1 VVKWSIRSVASDV
14 RVSFWNNEQPW
25 GLRVPVAGT
34 LIAVGRPDGRCNALT
49 GSESA
54 VCLSVLQASS
64 IQHLGVCCESITL
77 GHNQFKLPLTANH
90 ITLPNGSRP
99 KFLSEVMMATTVKDG
114 ASPGTILGLLEQ
126 LKWMV
131 KKHKDA
137 EKQRMSGGQGNLGMT
152 NRRVKRFSS
161 ESDVGI
167 QSDLLRASVPS
178 LLNLLQ
184 GDKSMAG
191 RRASKMVHIG
201 SVGDRLAAMDE
212 NAETDDEE
220 ADPKFYG
227 SRLRKLYP
235 ELTPVEL
242 MEKQVLLQRLY
253 ESRCASL
260 HRLVSVVISHQS
272 FVYTARFVR
281 PPRVKQRVKQ
291 RCRRCSA
298 AAAAQVSF
306 MVLFHTMG
314 KTVMDF
320 WPRVSFGCLRYS
332 MDRTQ
337 SIVRIATTAA
347 PVTAMDVRALMLVHA
362 KDMQRSH
369 MLELIRRI
377 ARKWREW
384 TRAQMLRRIRQSHQM
399 TNEHLARA
407 V

>member
-1 VVKWSIRSVASDV
+1 M
-14 RVSFWNNEQPW
+14 
-25 GLRVPVAGT
+25 PVAGT
-34 LIAVGRPDGRCNALT
+34 LVAVGRPDGRCNALT

-90 ITLPNGSRP
+90 IALSNGQRP
-99 KFLSEVMMATTVKDG
+99 KFLSEMMMATTMKDG

-126 LKWMV
+126 LKVMV

-137 EKQRMSGGQGNLGMT
+137 ERQRTHGALGNPGLVT

-161 ESDVGI
+161 ETDIGI

-184 GDKSMAG
+184 GDKSQAG
-191 RRASKMVHIG
+191 RRASKMYHVG

-212 NAETDDEE
+212 DGLEVDDEE

-242 MEKQVLLQRLY
+242 MDKQVLLQRLY

-260 HRLVSVVISHQS
+260 HRLVSVSLPPSLRPAPLDAIASRPALHS
-272 FVYTARFVR
+272 SWHVR
-281 PPRVKQRVKQ
+281 MDCLQLRNGVAYVKA
-291 RCRRCSA
+291 CC
-298 AAAAQVSF
+298 
-306 MVLFHTMG
+306 
-314 KTVMDF
+314 
-320 WPRVSFGCLRYS
+320 
-332 MDRTQ
+332 
-337 SIVRIATTAA
+337 
-347 PVTAMDVRALMLVHA
+347 
-362 KDMQRSH
+362 
-369 MLELIRRI
+369 
-377 ARKWREW
+377 
-384 TRAQMLRRIRQSHQM
+384 IRQGPVAQCSPVHSV
-399 TNEHLARA
+399 AYDAA
-407 V
+407 VCKIRVGRKVATRPGPC